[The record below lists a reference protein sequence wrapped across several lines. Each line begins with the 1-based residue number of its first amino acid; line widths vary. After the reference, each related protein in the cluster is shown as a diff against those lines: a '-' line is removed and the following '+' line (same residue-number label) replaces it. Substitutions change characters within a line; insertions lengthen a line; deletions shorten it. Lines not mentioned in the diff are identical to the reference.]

1 MNTRTFSA
9 LLVASTL
16 SFGALA
22 QGTPPAFKHESI
34 GVAKTR
40 AEVVTELQQA
50 RQAGTSYLWNDSN
63 LPVAQANATPR
74 TRTEVLAELRQA
86 QADGTYAL
94 LHSDSPIAP
103 GNALQRQNAKTDG
116 RVAGKPVQGDAH

>member
-50 RQAGTSYLWNDSN
+50 RRAGTSYLWNDSN
-63 LPVAQANATPR
+63 LPVAPANATPR
-74 TRTEVLAELRQA
+74 TRAEVLAELREA
-86 QADGTYAL
+86 QASGEFAA
-94 LHSDSPIAP
+94 LHSEEP
-103 GNALQRQNAKTDG
+103 GSMLVKHAAALPPA
-116 RVAGKPVQGDAH
+116 VAGRKQAPHSH